1 MYEPKL
7 KKRKSGLPII
17 SHAEIDRHVERYLED
32 YNPSL
37 LSEPQAVNIENFAEY
52 YLGLNLEYVYLSH
65 CGLILGRM
73 IFREKEMV
81 PVYDPR
87 KQRAE
92 YLCAGRGTLLI
103 DNTLLQDYTDYRFR
117 STIGH
122 ECGHWVYHS
131 DYCTFFDHH
140 ITQGIV
146 QPEAAIGCRQSDMDG
161 STDGDSRKKLI
172 SDKDWM
178 EHQANYFSAAILMPK
193 TPFMDAVLELMEQE
207 KLIGS
212 ALPNALSKI
221 FQVSPKSAEIRL
233 TQLNLT
239 ESIIHEK
246 KISCPVLLTN

>member
-17 SHAEIDRHVERYLED
+17 SHAEIDRHAERYLED

-37 LSEPQAVNIENFAEY
+37 LSEPQAVDIENFAEY
-52 YLGLNLEYVYLSH
+52 YLGLNLDYVYLSH

-73 IFREKEMV
+73 IFQDKEMV
-81 PVYDPR
+81 PVYNPG

-92 YLCAGRGTLLI
+92 YLCVGRGTLLI

-131 DYCTFFDHH
+131 DYCTFFDRH
-140 ITQGIV
+140 ISQGIV
-146 QPEAAIGCRQSDMDG
+146 QPETAIGCRQSDMDS

-193 TPFMDAVLELMEQE
+193 IAIMNAALDLMERE
-207 KLIGS
+207 NVSGS

-233 TQLNLT
+233 AQLNLT
-239 ESIIHEK
+239 ESFINENQ
-246 KISCPVLLTN
+246 ISCPVPLMN